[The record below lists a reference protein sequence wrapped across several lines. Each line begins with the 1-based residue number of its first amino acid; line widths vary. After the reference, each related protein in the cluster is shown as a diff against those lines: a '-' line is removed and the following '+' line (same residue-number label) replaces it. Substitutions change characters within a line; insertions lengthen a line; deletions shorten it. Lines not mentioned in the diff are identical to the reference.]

1 LVSELRVRRSRVYTI
16 AEDKVKIEKFNGTN
30 YAFWKM
36 QMEDILYQKDLYLPI
51 DGKKPDE
58 MKQADWD
65 VLDRKA
71 LGTVRLS
78 LAPSVASNIAKEKTT
93 TDLFKA
99 LEKMYEK
106 PSAVNKVYLMKKL
119 FNLKMPENS
128 IVAEHLNEF
137 NTVTNQL
144 ESVGIDF
151 DDEIRALVLLSSLPE
166 SWNGLVVAVSNPPG
180 LQR

>member
-1 LVSELRVRRSRVYTI
+1 
-16 AEDKVKIEKFNGTN
+16 
-30 YAFWKM
+30 
-36 QMEDILYQKDLYLPI
+36 MEDILYQKDLYLPI

-58 MKQADWD
+58 IKQADWD